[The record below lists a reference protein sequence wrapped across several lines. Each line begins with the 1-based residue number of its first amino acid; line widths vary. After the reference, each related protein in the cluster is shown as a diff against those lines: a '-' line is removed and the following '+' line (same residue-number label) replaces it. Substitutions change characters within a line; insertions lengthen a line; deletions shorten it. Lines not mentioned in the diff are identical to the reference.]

1 MGIRNAEVI
10 EHWERGRPAKSHTG
24 ALTTDGY
31 KLYSYSLLIGDT
43 CNATGET
50 KKILRD
56 YTSPGFWPYHS
67 QTTSCHVGLARL
79 AADIIG

>member
-10 EHWERGRPAKSHTG
+10 EHWENGLPAKNHSST
-24 ALTTDGY
+24 LTTDGD

-43 CNATGET
+43 CKAAGTP